1 MENEIARGKGQGE
14 PSANVASLLEK
25 WRDQVFKS
33 MLKVK
38 ATELVM
44 QDESRA
50 SKQTISRLEKDL
62 EKSKTEMSL
71 LTKKIGVM
79 QGEMSLKNE
88 GFARVE
94 VALN

>member
-50 SKQTISRLEKDL
+50 SKQTI
-62 EKSKTEMSL
+62 
-71 LTKKIGVM
+71 
-79 QGEMSLKNE
+79 
-88 GFARVE
+88 
-94 VALN
+94 